1 MLRIIPDTF
10 PHFVIQALSVSG
22 AVESTTLGY
31 EPAQDNTCCL
41 RGFLGSLRS
50 LGMTGRYVVP
60 FNHTGCICNV
70 DGGKIAAAT
79 CTLTGGSIYPL
90 RLYSGGYMAMDH
102 RRYIGGTVYDE
113 RQRIE
118 CRLDW

>member
-1 MLRIIPDTF
+1 MVL
-10 PHFVIQALSVSG
+10 AL
-22 AVESTTLGY
+22 AW
-31 EPAQDNTCCL
+31 PI
-41 RGFLGSLRS
+41 
-50 LGMTGRYVVP
+50 GMTGRYVVP